1 MGINA
6 GTLNTRV
13 VIQTRSGQDAAG
25 QPTTTWTTHATVWAN
40 VRHPSGAEAMR
51 ADKDISINQVRV
63 RIRRRTDITPAMR
76 VSHGGVIFQIKAV
89 LPDAQR
95 LEFTDLVCEA
105 ING

>member
-6 GTLNTRV
+6 GTLSTRV
-13 VIQTRSGQDAAG
+13 VIQTRTGQDAAG
-25 QPTTTWTTHATVWAN
+25 QPTTTWTTFDTVFAN

-76 VSHGGVIFQIKAV
+76 VSHGGVIYQIKAV
-89 LPDAQR
+89 LPDTQR
-95 LEFTDLVCEA
+95 LEFTDLVCKA
-105 ING
+105 VNG